1 MAKSIPKTATKI
13 NKKMII
19 VTIAVIVVVIIATIV
34 FLLINNNKTT
44 TTTNNSR
51 TTKSRS
57 EMGDRMAERAKE
69 AESMNKIR
77 RAISSYEDAR
87 RQYEIDSNTE
97 KVAEMDA
104 KLCSLGETE
113 YCVVEQ

>member
-13 NKKMII
+13 NKKMIF
-19 VTIAVIVVVIIATIV
+19 VAIAVVVIALIATAV
-34 FLLINNNKTT
+34 FLMIKNNDSATINNSK
-44 TTTNNSR
+44 

-57 EMGDRMAERAKE
+57 EIGDKMVERAKE
-69 AESMNKIR
+69 AESMDQTKKAIR
-77 RAISSYEDAR
+77 SYEQAR

-113 YCVVEQ
+113 YCIVEQ